1 MLGASYTFT
10 QEYRVNNYYFV
21 DIFIKELNL
30 CVEVDG
36 MHHYHGQDQGVRKR
50 YQVKKRVL
58 EALGYKI
65 ATLDLQQYMRKSD

>member
-1 MLGASYTFT
+1 
-10 QEYRVNNYYFV
+10 
-21 DIFIKELNL
+21 
-30 CVEVDG
+30 

-58 EALGYKI
+58 EALGYKV

>member
-1 MLGASYTFT
+1 M
-10 QEYRVNNYYFV
+10 NNYYFV

-36 MHHYHGQDQGVRKR
+36 MHHYHGQDHGVRKR

-58 EALGYKI
+58 EALGYKVS
-65 ATLDLQQYMRKSD
+65 TLDLQ